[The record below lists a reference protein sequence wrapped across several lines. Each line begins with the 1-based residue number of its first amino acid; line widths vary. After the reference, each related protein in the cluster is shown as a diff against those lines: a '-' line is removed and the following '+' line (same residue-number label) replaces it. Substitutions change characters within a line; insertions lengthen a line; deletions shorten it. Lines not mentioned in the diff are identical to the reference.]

1 MENIISVRTNHQP
14 ERLNR
19 ILFTSARGII
29 FKKRWVM
36 LDIDETGMTYRGR
49 KIDEYFSSMYD
60 SIEEII
66 IHERSFILEVKNKHY
81 ERKYKID
88 LLKLEGNLWENYR
101 FIKDIL
107 LRFAGKNTNAK
118 LVIIQ
123 D

>member
-19 ILFTSARGII
+19 IFFTSAKGII

-36 LDIDETGMTYRGR
+36 LDMDDIGMTYRGL
-49 KIDEYFSSMYD
+49 KTDEYFSSMYD

-66 IHERSFILEVKNKHY
+66 IHERSFRLEVKSKYY
-81 ERKYKID
+81 ERKNEID

-101 FIKDIL
+101 FIKDML

>member
-14 ERLNR
+14 ERINR
-19 ILFTSARGII
+19 IIFTSSKGII
-29 FKKRWVM
+29 WKKRWVM
-36 LDIDETGMTYRGR
+36 LDIDDIGMTYRGLNT
-49 KIDEYFSSMYD
+49 DEYFSSMYD

-66 IHERSFILEVKNKHY
+66 IHERSFRLEVKSKHY
-81 ERKYKID
+81 ERKNEID

-101 FIKDIL
+101 FIKDML
-107 LRFAGKNTNAK
+107 LRFAGKSSDAK